1 MTVGSND
8 DGAVGGELLVV
19 GQDPESFEFDV
30 EVGLSGPACG
40 RVLRQGVDQGER
52 LSGRDVATGQALA
65 LSQVP

>member
-30 EVGLSGPACG
+30 EVGLGGPAWAGSFG
-40 RVLRQGVDQGER
+40 RELIRA
-52 LSGRDVATGQALA
+52 SA
-65 LSQVP
+65 